1 MAPIVPDRALTV
13 TTGENSFVYT
23 PADNIPDDEILPFVG
38 MKKADWEK
46 IVRTWLQSPDGQKQ
60 LAKWTGLSGAT
71 SSVFWA
77 YGPQDG
83 LFSAAMDG
91 ADSGSK
97 GLYLP
102 PEWSVAYDVLQKNV
116 SRAGNNKSPEASGEP
131 LPTNPL
137 SLPMDDGGVYLKEI
151 IRKSLHNILDVL

>member
-1 MAPIVPDRALTV
+1 LTV
-13 TTGENSFVYT
+13 TSGESSFVYT
-23 PADNIPDDEILPFVG
+23 PADNIPDDEVLPFVG
-38 MKKADWEK
+38 MKKADWEAV
-46 IVRTWLQSPDGQKQ
+46 VRTWLQSPDGQKQ

-77 YGPQDG
+77 YGPQGG
-83 LFSAAMDG
+83 LFSKALDNAEE
-91 ADSGSK
+91 GSK

-116 SRAGNNKSPEASGEP
+116 SRAGYNKSPEATGEP